1 MHAIGTSHNCF
12 SCIQAD
18 ELHENRHRK
27 IAELLAEYKIS
38 NGTGPVTG
46 RTRTQLEELP
56 LNLPYFQQTVR
67 HLDAGN
73 GDFTDENEHDDVDD
87 DDDARTVTDTTT
99 STADDSD
106 RQLMPAPK
114 PTKAET
120 RALKKAAKV
129 AKSQLKASK
138 NQQKHIINV
147 RTADVSFVAEV
158 LHGDNANTGGQ
169 SGATHPLA
177 SDRTIE
183 EVIAR
188 NMGFMS
194 SIEAHK
200 KTLLS
205 SIAQRRKSERERRK
219 SAVGCTGGSGKKRR
233 FSEGV
238 HDGDAD
244 DDEMEDLLVAVLVKL
259 GVDVGHARSGG
270 CPTGAAVAFVGGV
283 GGRKSGVG
291 ARVKKTAAS
300 SSPQQIPAIIVA
312 LKALVKDD
320 LERFENEQRE
330 TCVRAGGFWR
340 YVGRPVFERMT
351 KIATEVDWK
360 TGMIL
365 KDINKMEME
374 G

>member
-1 MHAIGTSHNCF
+1 MS
-12 SCIQAD
+12 Q
-18 ELHENRHRK
+18 K

-38 NGTGPVTG
+38 NGTGPDKA
-46 RTRTQLEELP
+46 RTRTQLEALP
-56 LNLPYFQQTVR
+56 VNLPYFQQAVH

-73 GDFTDENEHDDVDD
+73 GDFGDENEHGD
-87 DDDARTVTDTTT
+87 DDDARTVANTTT
-99 STADDSD
+99 SAADDSD
-106 RQLMPAPK
+106 RQLMRAPK

-129 AKSQLKASK
+129 AKSQFKAAK

-158 LHGDNANTGGQ
+158 LHGDTANTGGQ
-169 SGATHPLA
+169 PGATHPLA
-177 SDRTIE
+177 SDKTIE

-219 SAVGCTGGSGKKRR
+219 STVGCTGGSGKKRR

-244 DDEMEDLLVAVLVKL
+244 DGEMEDLLVAVLVKL
-259 GVDVGHARSGG
+259 GVDVGHVRSGG
-270 CPTGAAVAFVGGV
+270 CPAGAAVAFVSGV

-291 ARVKKTAAS
+291 AGANKAAAS
-300 SSPQQIPAIIVA
+300 SSPQRIPAIIVA

-351 KIATEVDWK
+351 KIARGVDWK

-365 KDINKMEME
+365 KDINNREME